1 MYDAILVPL
10 DGSTFAETVL
20 PLVELVAKAGSSKVT
35 FVMVGEPY
43 IEEVPYGPEGIGID
57 QAYDALGLPPTPSS
71 HQHRIFLDQVIERF
85 RAYSNRYLEGAAQ
98 PLRAQGI
105 TIDVEVL
112 LGRVAD
118 QVTRCAQD
126 KKADLIAMATHGR
139 TGLARLRYGSVANE
153 LTQRLQAPLLLMR
166 PKDAA
171 STGGDKDQARIPR
184 GVVVPLDGSSLA
196 EQALP
201 HAKAICSTLGVG
213 VHLIRAVTQS
223 VFPFLGPEDEVAMH
237 DLQADRVKAAGEYLG
252 RVRDDLAAGGLAVQT
267 AVLHG
272 QPAANIVT
280 YATGLGE
287 SLICMTSHGRTGLG
301 RVLLGS
307 VADKVLQE
315 MPDSVYLVRGR
326 A

>member
-1 MYDAILVPL
+1 MYDSILVPL

-20 PLVELVAKAGSSKVT
+20 PLVELVAKAGGSKVT
-35 FVMVGEPY
+35 FVMVGEPD
-43 IEEVPYGPEGIGID
+43 IDEMPYGPGGIGID
-57 QAYDALGLPPTPSS
+57 EGYQAIGAPPTPSG

-85 RAYSNRYLEGAAQ
+85 RDYSSRYLEGAAR

-105 TIDVEVL
+105 STEVEVL

-118 QVTRCAQD
+118 QITYCAQD
-126 KKADLIAMATHGR
+126 KKADLVAMATHGR

-153 LTQRLQAPLLLMR
+153 LTQRLQTPLLLMR

-171 STGGDKDQARIPR
+171 PAGGDKDQTRIPR

-201 HAKAICSTLGVG
+201 HAKAISSTLGVN
-213 VHLIRAVTQS
+213 VHLIRAVPQS
-223 VFPFLGPEDEVAMH
+223 MLPFLGPEDEASVS
-237 DLQADRVKAAGEYLG
+237 DLHADRAKAAGDYL
-252 RVRDDLAAGGLAVQT
+252 RKVRDNLAAGGFRVQT

-280 YATGLGE
+280 YATELGG